1 MASDK
6 ELLTARIVFRAV
18 FPVIKVMIE
27 DDPKRAK
34 QFESL
39 TATVQFTAKDEA
51 GPVGAHLKWTDGAF
65 EVVQEIAEN
74 PDITFS
80 FSSVA
85 KMVGFFAG
93 KPVLPWIR
101 GLMKIGLLWKVV
113 GLLLGLKLLMP
124 DNKPKTPQLA
134 RLKVKMS
141 LYMVSTGLSQLNKG
155 GDPDMVKWTSKQPD
169 RIYQWSVEGEDIACY
184 LRIKAGK
191 SKAGRGL
198 YTRKKPFV
206 HMTFAGVDGALPV
219 LTNEVEI
226 VQAISTGLVSNEGSP
241 EYGGKIGD
249 FMLKIAA
256 MLS

>member
-18 FPVIKVMIE
+18 FPIIKVMIA

-34 QFESL
+34 QFEGL
-39 TATVQFTAKDEA
+39 TGIVQFTARDEA
-51 GPVGAHLKWTDGAF
+51 GPVGAHLKWTDGEF

-93 KPVLPWIR
+93 KPMV
-101 GLMKIGLLWKVV
+101 KVFGLLW
-113 GLLLGLKLLMP
+113 GLKILMP
-124 DNKPKTPQLA
+124 ESKPKTPELA
-134 RLKVKMS
+134 KLKVKLT

-191 SKAGRGL
+191 SKAGRGR

-206 HMTFAGVDGALPV
+206 HMIFSSIDGALPI
-219 LTNEVEI
+219 LTNQIDI
-226 VQAISTGLVSNEGSP
+226 VQAMKQGLVSNEGSP
-241 EYGGKIGD
+241 EYGAKIGD
-249 FMLKIAA
+249 FMLKIGA